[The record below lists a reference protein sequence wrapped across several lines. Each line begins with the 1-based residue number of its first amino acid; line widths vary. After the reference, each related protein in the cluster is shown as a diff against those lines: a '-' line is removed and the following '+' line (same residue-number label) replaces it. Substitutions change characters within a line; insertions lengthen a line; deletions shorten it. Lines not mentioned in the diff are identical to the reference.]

1 MPAPRHRA
9 CRLVLICSCTTLL
22 AACTATPPA
31 APSADDPAD
40 AVFRTDAAIVRR
52 HGRVM
57 SWEKQQI
64 NAYHAVL
71 QERGAD
77 NLSCKERELA
87 LLQPAINDLVAHA
100 DGDQRKA
107 YDDQARHQM
116 LLIIKGGN
124 PCDFPEINLD

>member
-1 MPAPRHRA
+1 MPAPRYRTWRA
-9 CRLVLICSCTTLL
+9 ILICCYPGFF
-22 AACTATPPA
+22 AACTAPLP

-40 AVFRTDAAIVRR
+40 AIFRTDAAIVRR
-52 HGRVM
+52 HGKVM

-64 NAYHAVL
+64 DGYHAVL

-77 NLSCKERELA
+77 SLSCKEPELA
-87 LLQPAINDLVAHA
+87 LLQPAIDDLVAHA
-100 DGDQRKA
+100 ASDQRKT

>member
-1 MPAPRHRA
+1 CTAPMPAP
-9 CRLVLICSCTTLL
+9 ST
-22 AACTATPPA
+22 
-31 APSADDPAD
+31 DDPAD
-40 AVFRTDAAIVRR
+40 AIFRTDAAIVRR

-64 NAYHAVL
+64 DGYHAVL
-71 QERGAD
+71 QERSAET
-77 NLSCKERELA
+77 LSCKERELA
-87 LLQPAINDLVAHA
+87 LLQPAISDLVAHA
-100 DGDQRKA
+100 DTDQRKT